1 MKLTWTSPG
10 GTSVEFSKDNPT
22 YKLLKNYDG
31 FTTADLTYR
40 TTSAPY
46 QQGST
51 LLTTQFNAR
60 KLTFN
65 VMVTAPSLTDVQQ
78 AVLNLIRLFNPLA
91 GNGILA
97 FTYEDGTVYYLSCS
111 GRTTTDTGSRGL
123 SYQIVKFDMTAHD
136 PFWYT
141 SYKAASL
148 GTSNTITFS
157 MTFPFT
163 LPSNTATSL
172 VYNAGDIDAAA
183 TIIITGD
190 VTNPKILNVTTN
202 EFFKFTLNMDA
213 GDILTITTG
222 FGNKTITYFD
232 SSAGTTVNGFQY
244 LNADSVF
251 WELIPGYNSLTFT
264 SDAVDA
270 ATRVT
275 LSWRDRYSGV

>member
-10 GTSVEFSKDNPT
+10 GTSVEFSKDEVT

-31 FTTADLTYR
+31 FATSDLTYR

-51 LLTTQFNAR
+51 LLSTQFNPR
-60 KLTFN
+60 KLTFS
-65 VMVTAPSLTDVQQ
+65 VLVTAPTLTDVQQ
-78 AVLNLIRLFNPLA
+78 ATLALIRLFNPLA
-91 GNGILA
+91 GDGTLA
-97 FTYEDGTVYYLSCS
+97 FEYEDGTVYYLSCS
-111 GRTTTDTGSRGL
+111 GRATTSTTQRGIE
-123 SYQIVKFDMTAHD
+123 YQVVNFQMTAHD

-141 SYKAASL
+141 SYQAASL
-148 GTSNTITFS
+148 GTSNVATFPLV
-157 MTFPFT
+157 FPFT
-163 LPSNTATSL
+163 LPSNTANSL
-172 VYNAGDIDAAA
+172 VHNNGDVDAPA

-190 VTNPKILNVTTN
+190 VTNPKITNSTTGDFF
-202 EFFKFTLNMDA
+202 EFTIDMDA
-213 GDILTITTG
+213 SDVMTITTR
-222 FGNKTITYFD
+222 FGNKVITYFD
-232 SSAGTTVNGFQY
+232 YSAGTTVNGFQY

-251 WELIPGYNSLTFT
+251 WELIPGDNSLVFT